1 MGGDREDIEGVRII
15 LGELLIKK
23 ERFVI
28 FKQKK
33 NIPYN
38 FNINEEH
45 KQYTNIGDNDSKLKT
60 YTDWERY
67 IISECNKFTK
77 TTRLNFVHYI
87 KGKKRREESKI
98 ATFDAI
104 WMPLNIFI
112 LTILLMFMFAF
123 AELIKNYNA
132 AASDVVTNHLILD
145 KERLYEETA
154 RLLEFNFKESIIFY
168 GMFSIIIVFIGII
181 LYIIGRN
188 RRMDMASRVSFY
200 EDIILITE
208 NEISKE
214 GTK

>member
-87 KGKKRREESKI
+87 KGKKRCEESKI

-112 LTILLMFMFAF
+112 LTILLTFMFAF

-154 RLLEFNFKESIIFY
+154 RLL
-168 GMFSIIIVFIGII
+168 
-181 LYIIGRN
+181 
-188 RRMDMASRVSFY
+188 
-200 EDIILITE
+200 
-208 NEISKE
+208 
-214 GTK
+214 

>member
-87 KGKKRREESKI
+87 KGKKR
-98 ATFDAI
+98 
-104 WMPLNIFI
+104 
-112 LTILLMFMFAF
+112 
-123 AELIKNYNA
+123 
-132 AASDVVTNHLILD
+132 
-145 KERLYEETA
+145 
-154 RLLEFNFKESIIFY
+154 
-168 GMFSIIIVFIGII
+168 
-181 LYIIGRN
+181 
-188 RRMDMASRVSFY
+188 
-200 EDIILITE
+200 
-208 NEISKE
+208 
-214 GTK
+214 